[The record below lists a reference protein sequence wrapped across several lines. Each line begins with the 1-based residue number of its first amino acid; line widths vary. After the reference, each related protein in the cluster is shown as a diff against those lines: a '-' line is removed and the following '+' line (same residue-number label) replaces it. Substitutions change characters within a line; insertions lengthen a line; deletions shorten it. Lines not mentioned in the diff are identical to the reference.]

1 VKTAFLSLSQAHRPS
16 SSASSNPRMQRTG
29 VGPLGCRSPLSRQP
43 FGASIKGVRARH
55 ILATILAIGITTTDL
70 LSAADQSP
78 TKDDFNQDFDY
89 AWRRIASTY
98 GYFDAK
104 ATSWSDVPRLYNGE
118 LQRVT
123 TRADFVGL
131 LERVLDELYDPHT
144 QLTVNTATSPRLVP
158 SGTDLWAEWRGGQA
172 VITEVRADSDAQLGG
187 IKPTTIIVAI
197 NGLPIADAV
206 ESRLGRT
213 YPHSVVAARD
223 WALRAVL
230 AGHHNVRRLLQV
242 REGDTNRIV
251 ELPAR
256 DQFGTAMPTPVS
268 HSELCPGIGYIRFND
283 SLGNDAT
290 VEAFDRALGEL
301 RETRALI
308 VDLRNT
314 PGGGNSSVARG
325 ILGRFVSRE
334 LPYQKHVLTS
344 EERETGIRR
353 SWFELVSPRG
363 GFVYRRPVVVL
374 VDHWTGSMGEGL
386 AIGFSATDSGTVIGT
401 SMAGLAGATYHVS
414 LPHTGIGMNVPA
426 ERLYHV
432 DGTPRETFRPKIV
445 VDVTRSDV
453 GQDPFVIAALR
464 ALGER

>member
-1 VKTAFLSLSQAHRPS
+1 V
-16 SSASSNPRMQRTG
+16 
-29 VGPLGCRSPLSRQP
+29 
-43 FGASIKGVRARH
+43 RH
-55 ILATILAIGITTTDL
+55 IFTILLAIGTLTTAL

-78 TKDDFNQDFDY
+78 AKADFKQDFDY
-89 AWRRIASTY
+89 AWRSIASTY
-98 GYFDAK
+98 GYFEAK
-104 ATSWSDVPRLYNGE
+104 ATCWNDVPRLYASD

-123 TRADFVGL
+123 TRLDFVGL
-131 LERVLDELYDPHT
+131 LERVLDELYDPHI

-172 VITEVRADSDAQLGG
+172 VITQVRADSDAQGAG

-197 NGLPIADAV
+197 NDMDISDAV
-206 ESRLGRT
+206 ELRLGRT
-213 YPHSVVAARD
+213 YQHSVAAARD

-230 AGHHNVRRLLQV
+230 AGHHNVHRLLQL
-242 REGDTNRIV
+242 REGDTKRTV

-256 DQFGTAMPTPVS
+256 DQFGTALPTPVS
-268 HSELCPGIGYIRFND
+268 HSELRPGIGYIRFND

-314 PGGGNSSVARG
+314 PSGGNSSVARG
-325 ILGRFVSRE
+325 VLGRFVNRE
-334 LPYQKHVLTS
+334 MPYQKHVLPS
-344 EERETGIRR
+344 EEHETGIRR
-353 SWFELVSPRG
+353 SWFELVSPRR
-363 GFVYRRPVVVL
+363 GFVYRRSVVVL

-386 AIGFSATDSGTVIGT
+386 AIGFSATDAGTVIGT
-401 SMAGLAGATYHVS
+401 SMAGLAGATYQVT

-432 DGTPRETFRPKIV
+432 DGTPREAFRPKIV
-445 VDVTRSDV
+445 VDVTRLDV
-453 GQDPFVIAALR
+453 GQDPFIIAALC